1 MAESAEKAKSIL
13 ELRGI
18 YKDFD
23 GLEVLFDIHLGIQ
36 AGERHAIIGPNGAGK
51 STLLNLITGKFKPSK
66 GDIFFKG
73 QDITGASNPSVKGG
87 GSQEVFATW

>member
-1 MAESAEKAKSIL
+1 MKIKGEGEMAESAEKAKSIL

-36 AGERHAIIGPNGAGK
+36 AGERHA
-51 STLLNLITGKFKPSK
+51 
-66 GDIFFKG
+66 G
-73 QDITGASNPSVKGG
+73 QCHQ
-87 GSQEVFATW
+87 SQFHRPM